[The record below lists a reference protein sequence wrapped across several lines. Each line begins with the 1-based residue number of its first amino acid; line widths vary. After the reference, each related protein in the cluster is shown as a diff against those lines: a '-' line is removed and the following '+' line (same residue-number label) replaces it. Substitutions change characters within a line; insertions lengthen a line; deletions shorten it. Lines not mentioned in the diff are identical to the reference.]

1 MSLYFTALNWLF
13 RQTRAG
19 NPRDPERMRRLIKV
33 LELRQPP
40 KSIHVVGTN
49 GKGSVSQLVAVGL
62 SAAGLKVGRF
72 SSPHVEDFRE
82 RIVVDRR
89 EIAEHEVTGFVEEV
103 RELEPPYAFFELTFA
118 LALKTFAERK
128 VDIAI
133 IEAGVGARRDAT
145 IVLENVALSILTNVS
160 LDHQETLG
168 GSLESIAR
176 DKAHVMRPH
185 IPFVTGERN
194 PLVLTI
200 LRRHAKRLKAP
211 FYSPDETPEPFAFA
225 GKTYS
230 DTDKQ
235 NKRLASAALRLLQ
248 VEEDHILSLENA
260 PPLPARQERFI
271 LGNKTVILD
280 GGHNLAAAQALIK
293 AVGRADTLLF
303 GSLAKRNGKPLF
315 ELLQPYFP
323 KLIVTSV
330 EGIRPVWLSAEQH
343 FISDSLDALEA
354 ALESLPTN
362 GTLVIAGSLYLAGQ
376 LRPRLRDLSR
386 S

>member
-1 MSLYFTALNWLF
+1 MSYSNALNWLF

-19 NPRDPERMRRLIKV
+19 NPRDPERMRRLIEV

-40 KSIHVVGTN
+40 RSIHVVGTN
-49 GKGSVSQLVAVGL
+49 GKGSVSQFVAVGL

-82 RIVVDRR
+82 RIVIDGR
-89 EIAEHEVTGFVEEV
+89 EIEQREVTEFVEEV
-103 RELEPPYAFFELTFA
+103 RGLEPSYAFFELSFA
-118 LALKTFAERK
+118 LALQSFAK
-128 VDIAI
+128 HQLDIAVV
-133 IEAGVGARRDAT
+133 EAGVGAAHDAT
-145 IVLENVALSILTNVS
+145 LVLKNVALSILTNVS

-168 GSLESIAR
+168 DSLTAIAR
-176 DKAHVMRPH
+176 DKAEVMRPH
-185 IPFVTGERN
+185 IPFVTGEGN
-194 PLVLTI
+194 PLVLNV
-200 LRRHAKRLKAP
+200 LRHHAKRLKAP
-211 FYSPDETPEPFAFA
+211 FYSPDEIPKLFEFA

-230 DTDKQ
+230 DIDEQ

-248 VEEDHILSLENA
+248 VEEDYILSLRNA

-271 LGNKTVILD
+271 IGNKTVILD
-280 GGHNLAAAQALIK
+280 GGHNLAAVQALAE

-303 GSLAKRNGKPLF
+303 GSLAKRDGKPLF
-315 ELLQPYFP
+315 ELLRPHFS

-330 EGIRPVWLSAEQH
+330 EGARPAWLSAEQR
-343 FISDSLDALEA
+343 FIPNSLDALEV
-354 ALESLPTN
+354 ALKTLPPN

-376 LRPRLRDLSR
+376 LRPRLRDLAR